1 VEQVQGIVDRV
12 KFSGDQ
18 FSIISLI
25 DNKTKRSV
33 TALINSNVV
42 VGECLLTTGIW
53 THHDDHGRQFK
64 VKEFSRNIPA
74 SEDGVLA
81 LLSSG
86 LIKGIGPKTAKSM
99 VETYGT
105 SVTSMIERRDARLT
119 KIPGIGPKRLLMIE
133 KQWHQFYGRE
143 HIIGMLANNG
153 FSIHLIRRITQE
165 YGDEMIEKLRN
176 NPYSLTRLPG
186 IGFYRADRFARSLG
200 VSEKHPM
207 RIQEG
212 IMLLLEN
219 NDGGHTYIPR
229 AELYARFF
237 KIIKFTDSELTS
249 EEQDAIFEEGVQNLV
264 IKERIIQEEDQIH
277 SAYLYACESNIASS
291 LIERVLKEQVS
302 KYTVDDIMPTIES
315 WEISKGIILTKPQ
328 RNAVVRSFLDRVLV
342 ITGSPGSGK
351 TSTLAAVLEVADSL
365 NLSCELCAPTGR
377 AAKRM
382 QEATGKEASTIHRL
396 LEFGGDG
403 DFRFKYN
410 STNKLETDLVIVD
423 EVSMVDVSLMS
434 ALLNALAEDT
444 RIILVGDHNQLQSV
458 SAGNVLHD
466 IIDSGKVTVIEL
478 VYVFR
483 QDADA
488 LLIQNA
494 HRINAGHVRNNKNPL
509 TSGKKW
515 GKDDFF
521 ITHNVS
527 MDNIVDIATKHI
539 PSKYGIPVEEVL
551 FLTPIRKDIGKIN
564 CTNLNIRIQKEYNE
578 NGKDIPVAGNFKV
591 GDKVMQMRNNYTKNV
606 FNGDVG
612 MITKYALGNKVNSGA
627 VWVDFYGIEVA
638 YDFVESNEL
647 TLAYASTIHKA
658 QGSEADAVI
667 VILPNDFASRNMLTR
682 NLLYTG
688 VTRAKK
694 VCVLVSEDAEI
705 NRAIRKSGNKL
716 RYTDLKDKVIR
727 AYFKYENRNK

>member
-1 VEQVQGIVDRV
+1 MEQVQGIVDRV
-12 KFSGDQ
+12 KYSGDQ

-25 DNKTKRSV
+25 ENNTNRPV
-33 TALINSNVV
+33 TVLINSNVV
-42 VGECLLTTGIW
+42 IGECLITKGTW
-53 THHDDHGRQFK
+53 STHAEWGRQFK

-99 VETYGT
+99 IDTFGT
-105 SVTSMIERRDARLT
+105 NVTSMIERRDDRLT

-153 FSIHLIRRITQE
+153 FSINLIRRITQE
-165 YGDEMIEKLRN
+165 YGDEMIEKLRD

-186 IGFYRADRFARSLG
+186 IGFHRADRFARSLG

-207 RIQEG
+207 RVQEA
-212 IMLLLEN
+212 IMLLLEY

-229 AELYARFF
+229 DELYSKFY
-237 KIIKFTDSELTS
+237 KIIKFHDEELTK
-249 EEQDAIFEEGVQNLV
+249 DDRDKLFDEGVRDLV
-264 IKERIIQEEDQIH
+264 VADRVVLEGNQIH
-277 SAYLYACESNIASS
+277 SSYLYACETNIAST
-291 LIERVLKEQVS
+291 LMERVLKDTTTGI
-302 KYTVDDIMPTIES
+302 TVEDVIPTIEA
-315 WEISKGIILTKPQ
+315 WEKSASIVLTNDQ
-328 RNAVVRSFLDRVLV
+328 RNAIVRSFLDRVLV

-351 TSTLAAVLEVADSL
+351 TSTLAAMLEVADSL
-365 NLSCELCAPTGR
+365 QLRCDLCAPTGR

-382 QEATGKEASTIHRL
+382 QEATGRPASTIHRL
-396 LEFGGDG
+396 LEFGGNG
-403 DFRFKYN
+403 DFKFKYN
-410 STNKLETDLVIVD
+410 VSNKLDTDLVIVD

-434 ALLNALAEDT
+434 SLLNALKENT

-466 IIDSGKVTVIEL
+466 IIDSGKITVIEL

-494 HRINAGHVRNNKNPL
+494 QRINSGHVRNKKNPL
-509 TSGKKW
+509 TSGEKW
-515 GKDDFF
+515 GKNDFY
-521 ITHNVS
+521 ITNNVT
-527 MDNIVDIATKHI
+527 MDNIIDIATKHI
-539 PSKYGIPVEEVL
+539 PSTYGVPVEEVL

-564 CTNLNIRIQKEYNE
+564 CTNLNLRIQQEYNA
-578 NGKDIPVAGNFKV
+578 NGTDIPVAADFKV

-612 MITKYALGNKVNSGA
+612 VITRYALGNNKNSGA
-627 VWVDFYGIEVA
+627 IWVDFYGVEVS
-638 YDFVESNEL
+638 YEFVETGEL

-667 VILPNDFASRNMLTR
+667 VVLPNDYASRMMLTR

-694 VCVLVSEDAEI
+694 VCILVSESAEI
-705 NRAIRKSGNKL
+705 IRAIKRSGNKQ
-716 RYTDLKDKVIR
+716 RYTDLKEKIIR
-727 AYFKYENRNK
+727 AYLRYEKGK